1 MTDEEFQTAICAL
14 AQGDKNALRL
24 IYQAYVRLIYAVV
37 YDVVGRR
44 EDAEDITSE
53 FFIKLVHIADS
64 FRQGSPH
71 RAWMVRIARNM
82 AIDNFRKNRREVFTY
97 ESSDMQEDRNAN
109 SVLER
114 ADAANRAQEVENKA
128 VLMEDMRQAMKSL
141 NQKEK
146 EIVDMKLLGQL
157 TFQEIADA
165 TGRPLGTVTWLY
177 NQGIMKL
184 RRCLKEYERE

>member
-1 MTDEEFQTAICAL
+1 MTDEEFQTAIYAL
-14 AQGDKNALRL
+14 ANGDKNALRL
-24 IYQAYVRLIYAVV
+24 IYEAYVRFIYAVV

-53 FFIKLVHIADS
+53 FFIKLVRVADS
-64 FRQGSPH
+64 FRPGSPH
-71 RAWMVRIARNM
+71 RAWMVQIARNM
-82 AIDNFRKNRREVFTY
+82 AIDNLRKSRREVLEYEADETQTDGNTY
-97 ESSDMQEDRNAN
+97 
-109 SVLER
+109 SVIEC
-114 ADAANRAQEVENKA
+114 AGAAEHAQEVEKKT
-128 VLMEDMRQAMKSL
+128 VLAEDMRHAMQVLKS
-141 NQKEK
+141 KEK

-184 RRCLKEYERE
+184 RRCLSEYERE

>member
-1 MTDEEFQTAICAL
+1 MTDEEFQTAIYTL

-37 YDVVGRR
+37 FDVVGRR
-44 EDAEDITSE
+44 EDAEDVTSE
-53 FFIKLVHIADS
+53 FFIKLVHIAGS

-71 RAWMVRIARNM
+71 RAWMVRVARNM
-82 AIDNFRKNRREVFTY
+82 AIDYLRKNRREVLEY
-97 ESSDMQEDRNAN
+97 EPSDMQEDRSAN
-109 SVLER
+109 SVLEQ
-114 ADAANRAQEVENKA
+114 AGAAERAQEVEHRA
-128 VLMEDMRQAMKSL
+128 ILAEDMRQAMKSL
-141 NQKEK
+141 KQKEK

-165 TGRPLGTVTWLY
+165 TGKPLGTVTWLY

-184 RRCLKEYERE
+184 RRCLKEYERK

>member
-1 MTDEEFQTAICAL
+1 MTDEEFQTAIYAL
-14 AQGDKNALRL
+14 AQGDKTALRL

-44 EDAEDITSE
+44 EDAEDVTSE
-53 FFIKLVHIADS
+53 FFIKLVHIADG

-82 AIDNFRKNRREVFTY
+82 AIDYLRKNRREVLEY
-97 ESSDMQEDRNAN
+97 EPSDMQEDRNVN
-109 SVLER
+109 SVLEQ
-114 ADAANRAQEVENKA
+114 AGAAERAQEVEHSA
-128 VLMEDMRQAMKSL
+128 ILAEDMRQAMKSL
-141 NQKEK
+141 KQKEK

-165 TGRPLGTVTWLY
+165 TGKPLGTVTWLY

-184 RRCLKEYERE
+184 RRCLKEYERK

>member
-1 MTDEEFQTAICAL
+1 MTDEEFQTAIYAL

-44 EDAEDITSE
+44 EDAEDVTSE

-64 FRQGSPH
+64 FRRGSPH

-97 ESSDMQEDRNAN
+97 ESTDMQEDGNAN

-114 ADAANRAQEVENKA
+114 ADAVKRAHEVENKA
-128 VLMEDMRQAMKSL
+128 ILMEDMRQAMKSL

-177 NQGIMKL
+177 NQGITKL

>member
-1 MTDEEFQTAICAL
+1 MTDEEFQTAIYAL

-37 YDVVGRR
+37 FDVVGRR
-44 EDAEDITSE
+44 EDAEDVTSE
-53 FFIKLVHIADS
+53 FFIKLVHIAGS

-71 RAWMVRIARNM
+71 RAWMVRVARNM
-82 AIDNFRKNRREVFTY
+82 AIDYLRKNRREVLEY
-97 ESSDMQEDRNAN
+97 ETSDMQEDRSAN
-109 SVLER
+109 SVLEQ
-114 ADAANRAQEVENKA
+114 AGAAERAQEVEHRA
-128 VLMEDMRQAMKSL
+128 ILAEDMRQAMKSL
-141 NQKEK
+141 KQKEK

-165 TGRPLGTVTWLY
+165 TGKPLGTVTWLY

-184 RRCLKEYERE
+184 RRCLKEYERK

>member
-1 MTDEEFQTAICAL
+1 MTDEEFQTAIYAL
-14 AQGDKNALRL
+14 AQGDKNALRI

-44 EDAEDITSE
+44 EDAEDVTSE

-64 FRQGSPH
+64 FRRGSPH

-97 ESSDMQEDRNAN
+97 ESTDMQEDGNAN

-114 ADAANRAQEVENKA
+114 ADAVKRAHEVENKA
-128 VLMEDMRQAMKSL
+128 ILMEDMRQAMKSL

-177 NQGIMKL
+177 NQGITKL